1 MLGYS
6 ADGIHWN
13 AYNDGKP
20 VTHRAADTYIQ
31 IVWDAEAKV
40 YPMFTRTDFA
50 RPADGLEV
58 RGTRDM
64 VNPDIKTNPRNWRTV
79 REWKFGKGRRTKSI
93 AGRFTR

>member
-20 VTHRAADTYIQ
+20 VTHRAADTYNQ

-40 YPMFTRTDFA
+40 YRMFTRTDF
-50 RPADGLEV
+50 
-58 RGTRDM
+58 TR
-64 VNPDIKTNPRNWRTV
+64 
-79 REWKFGKGRRTKSI
+79 
-93 AGRFTR
+93 